1 MTLSPCEQLDQPV
14 LLALYLSTAFLE
26 RMDFSRL
33 FDYVVFC
40 LVADNFLLSPTTFS
54 GQCEGTSVL
63 LHIPYCDSK
72 QFVFVQLP
80 DRIFLEPCS
89 LGACRRP

>member
-1 MTLSPCEQLDQPV
+1 M

-33 FDYVVFC
+33 LDYVVFC

-54 GQCEGTSVL
+54 GQCDGTLVL
-63 LHIPYCDSK
+63 LHIPYRNSK
-72 QFVFVQLP
+72 KVFFVQLP
-80 DRIFLEPCS
+80 VKN
-89 LGACRRP
+89 